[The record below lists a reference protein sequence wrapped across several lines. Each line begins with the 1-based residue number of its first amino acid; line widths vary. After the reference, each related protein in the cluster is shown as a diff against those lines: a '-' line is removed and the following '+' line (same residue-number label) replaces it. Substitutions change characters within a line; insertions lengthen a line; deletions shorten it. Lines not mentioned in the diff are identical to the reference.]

1 MLYKSGVNL
10 EQRAIS
16 FVENNSDVILFSA
29 YLKLDAL
36 KRLNESGNI
45 KQIIVRWG
53 IEDLYKEVSDIE
65 LYHYC
70 LKNKIVLYR
79 NTRIHLKAFWDNN
92 KSVLLGSANITN
104 KGIGEKGNFNFEL
117 NGIINNIS
125 FDDQSYLN
133 KIILESE
140 YVTKRL
146 FVKLK
151 ETIGQIVLPI
161 MDFPRLPTPPPTV
174 DYFLINQ
181 LPMTS
186 SAELLYEIYKGDKSD
201 DTEMNCA
208 SHDLELYNI
217 STGLQKKEFLAQLK
231 NNFNIHPFISKF
243 KDTVKNTEDSRGR
256 TERDSSMRFGAV
268 RNWFAENTT
277 TVPTPRSYELSD
289 YIVILYNWICYFD
302 DDFTWDVPGARS
314 EVIYYIKEAR
324 K

>member
-10 EQRAIS
+10 VEGAVL

-53 IEDLYKEVSDIE
+53 IEDLCKEVSDIE

-70 LKNKIVLYR
+70 LNNKIVLYR

-92 KSVLLGSANITN
+92 KSVFLGSANVTN

-125 FDDQSYLN
+125 LDDQSYLN
-133 KIILESE
+133 KIILDSQ
-140 YVTKRL
+140 YVTEEL
-146 FVKLK
+146 YEELN
-151 ETIGQIVLPI
+151 QIVN
-161 MDFPRLPTPPPTV
+161 DFDAPVIQYPKFPTPPPTI

-186 SAELLYEIYKGDKSD
+186 SIELLYSIYKGDNSN

-217 STGLQKKEFLAQLK
+217 QASLNKEEFLAQLK
-231 NNFNIHPFISKF
+231 NNFNCHPFISEF
-243 KDTVKNTEDSRGR
+243 KETVKNSKDRNGR
-256 TERDSSMRFGAV
+256 KDRDGSMRFGAV
-268 RNWFAENTT
+268 RNWFAKNTT
-277 TVPTPRSYELSD
+277 TVPTPRTYELSD
-289 YIVILYNWICYFD
+289 YIVILYSWICCFD

-314 EVIYYIKEAR
+314 EVIYYKR
-324 K
+324 G

>member
-10 EQRAIS
+10 EEGAVL

-53 IEDLYKEVSDIE
+53 IEDLCKEVSDIE

-70 LKNKIVLYR
+70 LNNKIVLYR

-92 KSVLLGSANITN
+92 KSVFLGSANVTN

-133 KIILESE
+133 KIILDSQ
-140 YVTKRL
+140 YVTEEL
-146 FVKLK
+146 YK
-151 ETIGQIVLPI
+151 ELNRIVN
-161 MDFPRLPTPPPTV
+161 DFDAPVMVYPKFPTPPPTV

-186 SAELLYEIYKGDKSD
+186 SIELLYSIYKGGNSD

-208 SHDLELYNI
+208 AHDLELYDIPKNLNEADFFSFLKETFNQHLFI
-217 STGLQKKEFLAQLK
+217 QTFKKAVETAI
-231 NNFNIHPFISKF
+231 NDRNP
-243 KDTVKNTEDSRGR
+243 
-256 TERDSSMRFGAV
+256 ERNGSMQFGAV
-268 RNWFAENTT
+268 RRWFSDNTT

-289 YIVILYNWICYFD
+289 YIVILYTWICYFD

-314 EVIYYIKEAR
+314 EVIYYKKR
-324 K
+324 V